1 MAFSVSWVRI
11 FFGDS
16 LPILELLAPP
26 PELTEDRFPALSPV
40 SGKPPAVVGSFVVS
54 TGFLPAKKAKNPAAS
69 IMMIMAVM
77 IIFVVLF
84 ITKNLYNLHR
94 QYIRHR
100 YLYHQNQ
107 IEDLLHL

>member
-84 ITKNLYNLHR
+84 INYLSELVVVLSLKNW
-94 QYIRHR
+94 
-100 YLYHQNQ
+100 
-107 IEDLLHL
+107 LLLKSTRLGLMV

>member
-1 MAFSVSWVRI
+1 MAFFVSWVRI
-11 FFGDS
+11 FFGAS
-16 LPILELLAPP
+16 FPNLELLAPP
-26 PELTEDRFPALSPV
+26 PKLAEDFLPALSPV
-40 SGKPPAVVGSFVVS
+40 SGKPPVVVGSFVVS

-69 IMMIMAVM
+69 IMMIIAVM

-94 QYIRHR
+94 QHIRHR

-107 IEDLLHL
+107 TEDLLHL